1 MMMLASRSE
10 RSISIRIWIFSDFL
24 FVRVCV
30 GNLAR
35 ENDGRAS
42 YLCCTNGSVRLSVQ
56 QQNLFFALVQREKRS
71 ASGTG
76 RSSGASDPS
85 DPSHHGSSSKN
96 S

>member
-1 MMMLASRSE
+1 MLHK
-10 RSISIRIWIFSDFL
+10 
-24 FVRVCV
+24 
-30 GNLAR
+30 
-35 ENDGRAS
+35 
-42 YLCCTNGSVRLSVQ
+42 NGSVRLSVQ

-96 S
+96 SQLNLRSYLRVLKLAS